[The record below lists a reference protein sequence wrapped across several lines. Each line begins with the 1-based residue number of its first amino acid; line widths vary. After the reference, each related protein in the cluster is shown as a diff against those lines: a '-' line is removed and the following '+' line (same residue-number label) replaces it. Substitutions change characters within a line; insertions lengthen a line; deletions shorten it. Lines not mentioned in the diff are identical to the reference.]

1 MALHTSGVGA
11 TVLGTSHAN
20 PSGAASKEKYV
31 FGILAALENEENSLE
46 KAATD
51 RTDKITIT
59 ADLSKKVANIEL
71 LLNPVASTATPSGN
85 VVFAVS
91 HYLTGSTFTAGTG
104 GDSSPQNLAQ
114 AAMEAVVNLKMLE
127 LNKSRNPEGKTV
139 ITRCTYTLNASGAT
153 NTTFSALLEFPIEV
167 IALPGGGNVI
177 EGAGWLT

>member
-31 FGILAALENEENSLE
+31 FGILAALENEENRLE
-46 KAATD
+46 RVTTD
-51 RTDKITIT
+51 RTDRIAIT
-59 ADLSKKVANIEL
+59 ADLSKKVANIDL
-71 LLNPVASTATPSGN
+71 LLNTVASTATPSGN

-91 HYLTGSTFTAGTG
+91 DYLIGSNFTPGTG
-104 GDSSPQNLAQ
+104 GDSNPQNLAQ

-139 ITRCTYTLNASGAT
+139 VTRCTYTMAASGGT
-153 NTTFSALLEFPIEV
+153 NTTFSALLEFPIQV

-177 EGAGWLT
+177 EGAEWLT